1 MMVDFL
7 VITNMKEAI
16 ALTCMLLLLARA
28 LLAHALLAHALL
40 AHALL
45 AMTRSKIWRCCITV
59 LHR

>member
-40 AHALL
+40 A
-45 AMTRSKIWRCCITV
+45 MTRSKIWRCCITV